1 MKVIKS
7 YKYRIYPN
15 TKQEIMLAKTFGCVR
30 YYWNDLVA
38 TFNSYD
44 AKLNRTPTFKTSTDL
59 RNELDW
65 INEVSAVALQQK
77 AKDFDNTRRQYFSK
91 SRKVKIGKLSFRKK
105 GGSQSFRL
113 NNQAFRLIDNRIHLQ
128 KVGRV
133 KIIKHREIPA
143 DSKLLSVTISK
154 NSSCQ
159 YFASINFETD
169 QLSKSETGK
178 DVGLDLGIKTFST
191 QSDGIEIG
199 NPKYFSK
206 NQAKLK
212 RLQQHFARKTKG
224 SNRREKCRLK
234 IARLHQKI
242 ANQREWFLHN
252 YSTQLVNNYDTI
264 FIEDLA
270 VSDMLESRLMS
281 KQISDA
287 GWSKFVGMLNYKA
300 EWYGKT
306 VHKVDRFYA
315 SSKTCSC
322 GVKNTQL
329 KLSDREWVCQ
339 SCGTIHDRDK
349 LAAQNI
355 LKEGRR
361 SLGDLTGV
369 EMEVTKSEK
378 RLKAMLL

>member
-1 MKVIKS
+1 MLTS
-7 YKYRIYPN
+7 FKYRLYPN
-15 TKQEIMLAKTFGCVR
+15 QAQKVRLAKTFGCVR
-30 YYWNDLVA
+30 YVWNKNVES
-38 TFNSYD
+38 FNSYSKD
-44 AKLNRTPTFKTSTDL
+44 SNIVFKSSTQL
-59 RNELDW
+59 RNEFDW
-65 INEVSAVALQQK
+65 LKEVSATAIQQK
-77 AKDFDNTRRQYFSK
+77 ENDFRQFKIQLFNKKRKIQLGFPKFKKK
-91 SRKVKIGKLSFRKK
+91 SSRQSYRLSNQKFRI
-105 GGSQSFRL
+105 
-113 NNQAFRLIDNRIHLQ
+113 IDNRIQLE
-128 KVGRV
+128 KIGRV
-133 KIIKHREIPA
+133 KFVKDRELPA
-143 DSKLLSVTISK
+143 NCKFQSITISK
-154 NSSCQ
+154 NPSGE
-159 YFASINFETD
+159 YYASILLEQT
-169 QLSKSETGK
+169 LKPKPKTGK
-178 DVGLDLGIKTFST
+178 DVGIDLGIKTFST
-191 QSDGIEIG
+191 QSDGIEIL

-270 VSDMLESRLMS
+270 VSDMLKTKSLA
-281 KQISDA
+281 KNISDA
-287 GWSKFVGMLNYKA
+287 SWSKFVGMLKYKA
-300 EWYGKT
+300 EWYGKV

-369 EMEVTKSEK
+369 EMEVTKSGK
-378 RLKAMLL
+378 RLVKN